1 MSFIKIINR
10 YKFSIIAFIVTFFL
24 LGYFFTEY
32 AYNNYNARYVYVF
45 ESDSDNVEIVLD
57 HKYYTLAIEKVEDY
71 NKNAVVKISYA
82 NIDYLDMLDS
92 AYLTIDDNYE
102 LSVLRRYF
110 PTTVKQ
116 SNGLVNSGD
125 ERVVKYFN
133 LMFEYFPLEIT
144 YLNLK
149 VTNYQNPFIIGGICS
164 GGSFLL
170 LIILLLVGSR
180 VGRSGEEIED
190 NLNVFSSIFHKKYWQ
205 GTNNFLRNVKSLCN
219 ISILFALML
228 ICKMIPIPS
237 GFGSLGIGLTYLVF
251 ASVSLIYGPICG
263 IFIGFCSDILGFFLF
278 QQGQV
283 FFLGYTL
290 DAMLSGFI
298 YGICFYKKRITF
310 TNCLI
315 ARFFVNIGVN
325 VVLGSL
331 WWKIIYNL
339 NYDAYITYLLTIS
352 LPKNILYLLP
362 QSIILFVLFKLLS
375 KPLASFNLIDKKV
388 SENIT
393 LF

>member
-1 MSFIKIINR
+1 MSFIKIIRR
-10 YKFSIIAFIVTFFL
+10 YKFSIIAFVVTFFL

-32 AYNNYNARYVYVF
+32 VYNNYNARYAYIF
-45 ESDSDNVEIVLD
+45 ESNSDNVEIVLD
-57 HKYYTLAIEKVEDY
+57 YRYYAEAIEAIDNY
-71 NKNAVVKISYA
+71 NDTANVKISYA
-82 NIDYLDMLDS
+82 NIDYESMLDS
-92 AYLTIDDNYE
+92 AYLTRGENYE
-102 LSVLRRYF
+102 LCILKRYF
-110 PTTVKQ
+110 PSTVKQ
-116 SNGLVNSGD
+116 SNGLINNGD

-133 LMFEYFPLEIT
+133 LIFSYLPLDTT
-144 YLNLK
+144 YLRLQII
-149 VTNYQNPFIIGGICS
+149 NYQNPFIIGGIS
-164 GGSFLL
+164 FGGALL
-170 LIILLLVGSR
+170 VVIILIMVAAKRGANQE
-180 VGRSGEEIED
+180 VIED
-190 NLNVFSSIFHKKYWQ
+190 NQNIFNSVFHKEYWR
-205 GTNNFLRNVKSLCN
+205 GTSTFLKKVKSLCN

-237 GFGSLGIGLTYLVF
+237 GFGSLGIGFTYLVF
-251 ASVSLIYGPICG
+251 ATIALIYGPLCG
-263 IFIGFCSDILGFFLF
+263 LFVGLCSDILGFFLF

-283 FFLGYTL
+283 FFFGYTI

-325 VVLGSL
+325 VILGSL

-339 NYDAYITYLLTIS
+339 NYDAYIAYLLTIS
-352 LPKNILYLLP
+352 LPKNLLYLLP
-362 QSIILFVLFKLLS
+362 QSIILFMLFKLLS
-375 KPLASFNLIDKKV
+375 KPLASFNLIPQKV